1 MHNNMKH
8 LRSFNESK
16 PAGAPEFHD
25 SKAPDAH
32 GRFRDLSIKDL
43 AAWLIKTRKKD
54 VKKISS
60 SLTQQIVFNRNDDP
74 EYAEKMEKTRQEVYK
89 QLGRT
94 DLMDS
99 KQIDNNMKY
108 IKTFN
113 EAKAKPGPDAYETGL
128 DDKEVESKK
137 DQMKKQAKMDDDDAA
152 AYKEMPGDEEARESG
167 KVKTSKHVKSYHEF
181 YGDDEANESV
191 NKSIITEKQL
201 KGLDGID
208 SKTPLTKISDTQ
220 KLNIIQGTGNN
231 ISFKVPKGFNRNFWQ
246 VFSKGKIKKKKSLS
260 GDIVYYLP
268 GKFIDSPNF
277 KSEKDLIN
285 GVDWESVEQ
294 TRRFNESLQ
303 LTEGTMSDI
312 HQLAGEVKSEDEFV
326 KKFFKEYGAKIKK
339 SSDSVEWVKSLYK
352 DTVDESIINEGQ
364 FSWIT
369 QDTGDQIGSQ
379 EQNTIDVYMYDNQGN
394 WWYEKGYEG
403 YGEFGGM
410 DYYELLAKMN
420 GYSEEDLK
428 KSQKMRDIGI
438 DLAFGKIKTKDK
450 KKKTLFPALVTDPR
464 YNWKRHDFT
473 QEAESDPN
481 QSWYQEPE
489 FDDEDEY
496 DDYYESVVN
505 EDEEKKQSTDRTP
518 LDDDAME
525 TGLKK
530 KTEETGVPIGIIRAV
545 ARRGLAAWKT
555 GHRPG
560 ATQQQWAYA
569 RVNSFLTK
577 QPGTWG
583 GADGDL
589 AKEVRDG
596 GHDKKLK
603 KA

>member
-8 LRSFNESK
+8 IKLFEQFINENTSGEDVWNHIVGITPEEDDIPWGFQDKIENKNFKATKIDLKKLLKSDPDFKEYYNSGEERYDQDEVDSFDVYNELVVVDGELLDGYSRASRLLRQGEKKANAFVSESFITEKK
-16 PAGAPEFHD
+16 PAGAPDFYQSD
-25 SKAPDAH
+25 APEAE

-54 VKKISS
+54 VKKISG

-113 EAKAKPGPDAYETGL
+113 ESKAKPGPDAYETGL
-128 DDKEVESKK
+128 DDKEVEDKK
-137 DQMKKQAKMDDDDAA
+137 DQMKKQAEMDDDDPA
-152 AYKEMPGDEEARESG
+152 AYKEMPGDKEARESG
-167 KVKTSKHVKSYHEF
+167 KVKTSKHVKSYHEL

-294 TRRFNESLQ
+294 TRRFNESFQ
-303 LTEGTMSDI
+303 LDEGTMSDI

-352 DTVDESIINEGQ
+352 DTVDES
-364 FSWIT
+364 
-369 QDTGDQIGSQ
+369 
-379 EQNTIDVYMYDNQGN
+379 
-394 WWYEKGYEG
+394 
-403 YGEFGGM
+403 
-410 DYYELLAKMN
+410 L
-420 GYSEEDLK
+420 
-428 KSQKMRDIGI
+428 
-438 DLAFGKIKTKDK
+438 
-450 KKKTLFPALVTDPR
+450 
-464 YNWKRHDFT
+464 
-473 QEAESDPN
+473 
-481 QSWYQEPE
+481 
-489 FDDEDEY
+489 
-496 DDYYESVVN
+496 VN

-530 KTEETGVPIGIIRAV
+530 KAEETGVPIGIIRAV
-545 ARRGLAAWKT
+545 ARRGLAAWKS

-560 ATQQQWAYA
+560 ATQQQWSYA

-583 GADGDL
+583 GADADL

>member
-8 LRSFNESK
+8 IKLFEQFINENTSGEDVWNHIVGITPEEDDIPWGFQDKIENKNFKATKIDLKKLLKSDPDFKEYYNSGEERYDQDEVDSFDVYNELVVVDGELLDGYSRASRLLRQGEKKAHAFVSESFINESK

-108 IKTFN
+108 IKVFN

-181 YGDDEANESV
+181 YGDDEANENVSENDRV
-191 NKSIITEKQL
+191 YIDFLNKDKKFKQDR
-201 KGLDGID
+201 K
-208 SKTPLTKISDTQ
+208 
-220 KLNIIQGTGNN
+220 
-231 ISFKVPKGFNRNFWQ
+231 
-246 VFSKGKIKKKKSLS
+246 
-260 GDIVYYLP
+260 Y
-268 GKFIDSPNF
+268 F
-277 KSEKDLIN
+277 KS
-285 GVDWESVEQ
+285 WEEAVKWGRSEFD
-294 TRRFNESLQ
+294 RFSSDMIKYESFQ
-303 LTEGTMSDI
+303 LDEGTMSDI

-352 DTVDESIINEGQ
+352 DTVDES
-364 FSWIT
+364 
-369 QDTGDQIGSQ
+369 
-379 EQNTIDVYMYDNQGN
+379 
-394 WWYEKGYEG
+394 
-403 YGEFGGM
+403 
-410 DYYELLAKMN
+410 L
-420 GYSEEDLK
+420 
-428 KSQKMRDIGI
+428 
-438 DLAFGKIKTKDK
+438 
-450 KKKTLFPALVTDPR
+450 
-464 YNWKRHDFT
+464 
-473 QEAESDPN
+473 
-481 QSWYQEPE
+481 
-489 FDDEDEY
+489 
-496 DDYYESVVN
+496 VN
-505 EDEEKKQSTDRTP
+505 EDEKKKQSTDRTP

-530 KTEETGVPIGIIRAV
+530 KAEETGVPIGIIRAV

-569 RVNSFLTK
+569 RVGSFLTK

-583 GADGDL
+583 GADADL

>member
-8 LRSFNESK
+8 LKSFNESK

-99 KQIDNNMKY
+99 KQIDNTMKY
-108 IKTFN
+108 IKKLNETAPFGDHN
-113 EAKAKPGPDAYETGL
+113 KSTSDGMSYGQLERCMDYSKMIRERIEAGQSLDPWMHSQIAIAENELNSVFDALDADDGVVEAKAKPGPDAYETGL
-128 DDKEVESKK
+128 DDEEVEDKK
-137 DQMKKQAKMDDDDAA
+137 DQMKKQAKMDDDDPA
-152 AYKEMPGDEEARESG
+152 AYKEMPGDVEARESG
-167 KVKTSKHVKSYHEF
+167 KVKTSKHVKSYHEL
-181 YGDDEANESV
+181 YGDDETNESV
-191 NKSIITEKQL
+191 KTTSL
-201 KGLDGID
+201 KRYKEL
-208 SKTPLTKISDTQ
+208 
-220 KLNIIQGTGNN
+220 
-231 ISFKVPKGFNRNFWQ
+231 
-246 VFSKGKIKKKKSLS
+246 KKKGIAVELVTKADLNDKKNETLS
-260 GDIVYYLP
+260 ESDRVYIDFLNKDK
-268 GKFIDSPNF
+268 KFKQDRKYF
-277 KSEKDLIN
+277 KS
-285 GVDWESVEQ
+285 WEEAVKWGRSEFD
-294 TRRFNESLQ
+294 RFSSDMIKYESLQ

-352 DTVDESIINEGQ
+352 DTVDESVVSENTM
-364 FSWIT
+364 IT
-369 QDTGDQIGSQ
+369 ATGVSGSEVKHLKTMSPYVKVQ
-379 EQNTIDVYMYDNQGN
+379 GPGVYITVNDDNK
-394 WWYEKGYEG
+394 EEVL
-403 YGEFGGM
+403 
-410 DYYELLAKMN
+410 DYLAKIKAEV
-420 GYSEEDLK
+420 SE
-428 KSQKMRDIGI
+428 SII
-438 DLAFGKIKTKDK
+438 
-450 KKKTLFPALVTDPR
+450 
-464 YNWKRHDFT
+464 
-473 QEAESDPN
+473 
-481 QSWYQEPE
+481 
-489 FDDEDEY
+489 
-496 DDYYESVVN
+496 N

-530 KTEETGVPIGIIRAV
+530 KAEETGVPIGIIRAV

-560 ATQQQWAYA
+560 ATQQQWAYS

-603 KA
+603 KV